1 MSRPSRPH
9 VLPPAAAPASRRRS
23 PSAGARAPSSVLTL
37 AVTAVA
43 GLQVL
48 AQSPL
53 PSVQA
58 LTVMSA
64 GALEPALV
72 RLAGRYER
80 SAGRPVR
87 IQFGTAP
94 QLASRLAAGDRADI
108 LIAPT
113 GVVAQAVEESRA
125 IGRTRTVVG
134 RVGVALAVR
143 RDAWRPDVGSVE
155 SLRRALLEADALVF
169 NRAST
174 GLYIEQLL
182 ARLDLADRL
191 RPKIVR
197 YASGAEV
204 LDHVLRGSGRDLGF
218 GALTEIREYEPRGL
232 VLVGPLPGDV
242 QHSTT
247 YEAVVMAGTA
257 HFEMAEAF
265 IAYLATPDA
274 RQVLAETGVQ

>member
-9 VLPPAAAPASRRRS
+9 VLPPAAPPALRRRS
-23 PSAGARAPSSVLTL
+23 PSAGARAHAGAL
-37 AVTAVA
+37 ALVTAVT
-43 GLQVL
+43 GLPL
-48 AQSPL
+48 PEQSPL
-53 PSVQA
+53 PSAQR

-80 SAGRPVR
+80 SAGRTVR

-94 QLASRLAAGDRADI
+94 QLAGRLAAGDRADI

-113 GVVAQAVEESRA
+113 AVVSQAVEEGRA
-125 IGRTRTVVG
+125 VGRTRTVVG
-134 RVGVALAVR
+134 RVGVGIVVR
-143 RDAWRPDVGSVE
+143 RGAWRPDVGTVE
-155 SLRRALLEADALVF
+155 SLRRALLEADAVVF

-174 GLYIEQLL
+174 GLYMEQLL
-182 ARLDLADRL
+182 GRLNLADRL
-191 RPKIVR
+191 RSKTVR

-218 GALTEIREYEPRGL
+218 GAMTEIREYEPRGL
-232 VLVGPLPGDV
+232 VLVGPLPADV

-247 YEAVVMAGTA
+247 YEAVVMAGAAHLETA
-257 HFEMAEAF
+257 EGF

-274 RQVLAETGVQ
+274 RQVLAGTGVQ